1 MNDIDQ
7 LRLVLA
13 AQNQIRDILIQLE
26 ESAGVLVDE
35 ICIFSMDVTTV
46 GSSSPEYLRQ
56 VEVKLQKQANNR
68 WA

>member
-7 LRLVLA
+7 LRLVVA

-26 ESAGVLVDE
+26 ESVGLLVDE
-35 ICIFSMDVTTV
+35 IRISSMDVSTV
-46 GSSSPEYLRQ
+46 ASSSPEYLRQ